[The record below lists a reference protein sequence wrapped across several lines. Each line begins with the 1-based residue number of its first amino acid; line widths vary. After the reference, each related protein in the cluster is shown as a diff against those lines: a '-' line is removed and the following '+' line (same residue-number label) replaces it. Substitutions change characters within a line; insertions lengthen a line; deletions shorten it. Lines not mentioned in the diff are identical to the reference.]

1 MKCFAAQYFC
11 SGKGKIG
18 KKQILCLDD
27 EGVLLSIRSFNDET
41 ASTAFLNG
49 VLCPAFGLPG
59 SKAVLAPD
67 EAGSLLKRVLKIN
80 PGLPVGDFLAIYT
93 NVPDL
98 EIGSKPRLWC
108 IEPLDLKKLLLL
120 DDSSVYSIFP

>member
-1 MKCFAAQYFC
+1 MKCFAAQYLF

-18 KKQILCLDD
+18 KKQILCLDN
-27 EGVLLSIRSFNDET
+27 EGVLLSIRSFSDEM

-59 SKAVLAPD
+59 SKTVLVPE
-67 EAGSLLKRVLKIN
+67 EADSLLKRVTKIN

-93 NVPDL
+93 NVLDL
-98 EIGSKPRLWC
+98 EIGSKPKLWC